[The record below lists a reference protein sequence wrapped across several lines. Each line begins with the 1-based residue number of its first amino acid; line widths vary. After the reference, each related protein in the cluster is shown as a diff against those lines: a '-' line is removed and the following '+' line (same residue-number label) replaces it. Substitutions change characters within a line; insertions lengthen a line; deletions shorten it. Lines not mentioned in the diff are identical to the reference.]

1 MKTTCAPVSVKILG
15 KDYKISCDIDE
26 QQSLIDSAKKLDQQ
40 MREIRDA
47 GKVNGSDRIAVMAAL
62 NLSHELNQVKLFNQN
77 NSQNEDLIR
86 IQKKIES
93 AIESTLNL

>member
-1 MKTTCAPVSVKILG
+1 MTTEFAPVSVKILG
-15 KDYKISCDIDE
+15 KDYKISCNIDE
-26 QQSLIDSAKKLDQQ
+26 QQSLIDSAQKLDQQ
-40 MREIRDA
+40 MQQIRDA

-62 NLSHELNQVKLFNQN
+62 NLSHELNQVRQFNQN
-77 NSQNEDLIR
+77 NSQNEHLLR